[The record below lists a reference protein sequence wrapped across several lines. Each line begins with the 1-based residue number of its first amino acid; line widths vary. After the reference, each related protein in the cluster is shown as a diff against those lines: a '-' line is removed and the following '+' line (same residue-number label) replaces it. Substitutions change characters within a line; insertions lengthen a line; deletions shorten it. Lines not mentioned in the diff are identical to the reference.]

1 MAKHGECASYTN
13 PFIDSYPLQDE
24 FFTPDAKS
32 RVVLLPM
39 SSSKKRLKA
48 DYLIIGS
55 GAAGLLAARR
65 LAENGS
71 VIIVNKDSFQDSST
85 WYAQGGIAGVLSD
98 SDSVASHVK
107 DTLAAGGGLC
117 HPEVVQTV
125 VERGREI
132 IDDLIAIGTRFD
144 RKNGEL
150 HLTQEGGHSSRRV
163 AHAQDATGRAIGEA
177 LLSKVAPHPNVRR
190 LEQHT
195 AIDLITTLRIGH
207 GTTNRCLGAYVLAPE
222 GHVLTIE
229 AGHTILA
236 TGGAGKV
243 YLYTSN
249 PHAASGDGIAMAWR
263 AGSPVMN
270 LEFIQFHPTCLFHR
284 QGSNMLLSEALRGE
298 GAHLVDSQGRRFMF
312 DYDERGEMAPRD
324 VVARAID
331 YEIKKQGADC
341 MYLDAQPIGRSQLL
355 EHFPNIHERLL
366 ELGLDITSQPIPIV
380 PAAHYICG
388 GIKAE
393 VNGRTEIDAL
403 YAIGE
408 TACTGVHGAN
418 RLASN
423 SLLECLVMAD
433 CCATDIINSE
443 APPSPP
449 IPTWDDSGIVP
460 ETERI
465 QIKQN
470 WDEIRAMMSHYVG
483 IVRSDERLRRAKRR
497 LHVIREEIA
506 SYYWKHPVSQDLLEL
521 RNLELIAE
529 LIITSAQQRLESR
542 GLHYSTDHTKTD
554 AVAKDTILWPN
565 TL

>member
-1 MAKHGECASYTN
+1 MNNRE
-13 PFIDSYPLQDE
+13 
-24 FFTPDAKS
+24 
-32 RVVLLPM
+32 
-39 SSSKKRLKA
+39 RLRA

-65 LAENGS
+65 LAEHGS
-71 VIIVNKDSFQDSST
+71 VIIVNKGTFKDSST
-85 WYAQGGIAGVLSD
+85 WYAQGGIAGVLSGD
-98 SDSVASHVK
+98 DSVEAHVQ
-107 DTLAAGGGLC
+107 DTIAAGGGLC
-117 HPEVVQTV
+117 HPEVVQAV
-125 VERGREI
+125 IERGTEI
-132 IDDLIAIGTRFD
+132 IEELIDIGTRFD
-144 RKNGEL
+144 QKNGSL

-177 LLSKVAPHPNVRR
+177 LLSKIDSHSNIQR
-190 LEQHT
+190 LEQHA
-195 AIDLITTLRIGH
+195 AIDLITTRRIGH
-207 GTTNRCLGAYVLAPE
+207 GKGNRCLGAYILNPQGSV
-222 GHVLTIE
+222 VTIE
-229 AGHTILA
+229 SGQTILA

-249 PHAASGDGIAMAWR
+249 PHASTGDGIAMAWR
-263 AGSPVMN
+263 AGCPVMN

-298 GAHLVDSQGRRFMF
+298 GAHIVDSQGRRFAF
-312 DYDERGEMAPRD
+312 DYDQRGELAPRD
-324 VVARAID
+324 IVARAID

-341 MYLDAQPIGRSQLL
+341 MYLDTRPIGKDQLL
-355 EHFPNIHERLL
+355 NHFPNIHKRLL
-366 ELGLDITSQPIPIV
+366 KLGLDFTTQPIPIV
-380 PAAHYICG
+380 PAAHYNCG
-388 GIKAE
+388 GVKTDI
-393 VNGRTEIDAL
+393 NGKTVINGL

-408 TACTGVHGAN
+408 TACTGLHGAN

-423 SLLECLVMAD
+423 SLLECLVMAEF
-433 CCATDIINSE
+433 CTTDMIGQNIP
-443 APPSPP
+443 ASPP
-449 IPTWDDSGIVP
+449 IPAWDDSGIVP

-470 WDEIRAMMSHYVG
+470 WDEIRATMSHYVG

-497 LHVIREEIA
+497 LHVVREEIA

-542 GLHYSTDHTKTD
+542 GLHYSTDHP
-554 AVAKDTILWPN
+554 AAKQQAEDTILWPT